1 MALYHFHVNPIGRSK
16 GYSAVA
22 AAAYRSGEK
31 IYDDY
36 YGETQ
41 DYTKKGGVI
50 RTEILTP
57 DYVPERLCDH
67 ATLWNELESVEKNA
81 RAQLAYSFDLAL
93 QYELTTEENIA
104 LGERFVMEE
113 LVARGMICDVA
124 FHMPGKSD
132 SDIQNIHMHVLTPIR
147 PFLQEGRWG
156 EKQHRE
162 YVLDENGERTRD
174 EKGKYVFNSRPTT
187 DWGSPELLDHWR
199 ERWAQMV
206 NEEFEKRGIGTKVD
220 HRSYVDQG
228 LDLIPQVHEGAAVR
242 KMEARG
248 IVTRKGELNR
258 FINSTNKLI
267 KEVTRKLKELTQWF
281 KEIKPE
287 LNKLKDPSIGNL
299 ITEYFDYR
307 NKVAET
313 YERGTQ
319 SAKRKNLKLMA
330 KVIAYMEER
339 KLYTPQELERRIKDL
354 KERADLKSVSL
365 STLKKDIKEYG
376 DKVKYAEFL
385 EETRSIYEESKTIF
399 FPGAKKKFQK
409 EHDKELKRYH
419 VAANYFAGKGL
430 TADPEFFLSGW
441 KKDLEAK
448 KTDYETEANE
458 MKVLRS
464 EIHQLQEIKKAIDY
478 AVAKRNGEDPELPSI
493 HMEEDEVEKAMKS
506 GGRATQMHHNE
517 ALSKAR
523 VVMEKTEEEKQNS
536 TAFREQQQDKQQKKK
551 NKGVDDDD

>member
-1 MALYHFHVNPIGRSK
+1 MSLYHFHVTQLGRSK
-16 GYSAVA
+16 GYSAVS

-50 RTEILTP
+50 KTEILAP
-57 DYVPERLCDH
+57 DYVPERLRER
-67 ATLWNELESVEKNA
+67 AILWNELESVEKHPK
-81 RAQLAYSFDLAL
+81 AQLAYSFDLAL
-93 QYELTTEENIA
+93 QNELTTEENIV
-104 LGERFVMEE
+104 LGERFVREE
-113 LVARGMICDVA
+113 LVSRGMICDVA
-124 FHMPGKSD
+124 FHLPGKSD
-132 SDIQNIHMHVLTPIR
+132 SDIKNTHMHVLTPIR
-147 PFLQEGRWG
+147 PFIPEGRWG

-174 EKGKYVFNSRPTT
+174 ENGKYVFNSRPTT
-187 DWGSPELLDHWR
+187 EWGSPELLDHWR

-206 NEEFEKRGIGTKVD
+206 NEEFEKRGIEARVD

-228 LDLIPQVHEGAAVR
+228 LDLIPQVHEGAVAR

-258 FINSTNKLI
+258 FIKSTNKLI
-267 KEVTRKLKELTQWF
+267 KDVTRKLKELAQWF

-307 NKVAET
+307 NEVAET
-313 YERGTQ
+313 YGRGIF
-319 SAKRKNLKLMA
+319 SAKKRNLQLMA

-354 KERADLKSVSL
+354 QDRANLKSVRL
-365 STLKKDIKEYG
+365 NNLKNDIKEYG
-376 DKVKYAEFL
+376 DKVKYAGFL
-385 EETRSIYEESKTIF
+385 KETRHIFEESKNIF

-419 VAANYFAGKGL
+419 VAANYFAGRGL
-430 TADPEFFLSGW
+430 TADPEFFLDGW
-441 KKDLEAK
+441 KRDLEAK
-448 KTDYETEANE
+448 KADYETETNE

-464 EIHQLQEIKKAIDY
+464 EIRQLQEIKKAIDY
-478 AVAKRNGEDPELPSI
+478 ALAKRDGADPELPPI
-493 HMEEDEVEKAMKS
+493 RMEEDEVEKAMKS
-506 GGRATQMHHNE
+506 GGKVTQMHHNE
-517 ALSKAR
+517 AISKAR
-523 VVMEKTEEEKQNS
+523 GKQQEIENERQSSEEYQ
-536 TAFREQQQDKQQKKK
+536 EQQQKNK

>member
-50 RTEILTP
+50 KTEILAP
-57 DYVPERLCDH
+57 DYVPERLRNR

-93 QYELTTEENIA
+93 QNELTTEENIA
-104 LGERFVMEE
+104 LGERFVREE

-147 PFLQEGRWG
+147 PFLKEGRWG

-174 EKGKYVFNSRPTT
+174 ENGKYVFNSRPTT
-187 DWGSPELLDHWR
+187 DWGSPELLGHWR

-206 NEEFEKRGIGTKVD
+206 NEEFEKRGIDARVD

-258 FINSTNKLI
+258 FIRSTNKLI
-267 KEVTRKLKELTQWF
+267 KDTIRKLKELAQWF
-281 KEIKPE
+281 KDIKPE
-287 LNKLKDPSIGNL
+287 LNKLKDPSIYNL
-299 ITEYFDYR
+299 IVEYFDYR
-307 NKVAET
+307 NEVAET

-330 KVIAYMEER
+330 KVIAYMQDR

-354 KERADLKSVSL
+354 QERADLKSVSL
-365 STLKKDIKEYG
+365 SNLNKDVKEYT
-376 DKVKYAEFL
+376 DKVKYAGFL

-419 VAANYFAGKGL
+419 VAANYFAGMGL
-430 TADPEFFLSGW
+430 TADPEFFLGGW
-441 KKDLEAK
+441 KRELEAK
-448 KTDYETEANE
+448 KADYATETDE

-464 EIHQLQEIKKAIDY
+464 EIRQLQEIKKAIDY
-478 AVAKRNGEDPELPSI
+478 ALAKRDGADPDLPPI
-493 HMEEDEVEKAMKS
+493 RMEEDEVEKAMRTK
-506 GGRATQMHHNE
+506 GRETRMHHNE
-517 ALSKAR
+517 AISKAR
-523 VVMEKTEEEKQNS
+523 DVMEEIEESKHNSKEFQEKQ
-536 TAFREQQQDKQQKKK
+536 EDKQDKKKS
-551 NKGVDDDD
+551 KGAR

>member
-1 MALYHFHVNPIGRSK
+1 MSLYHFHVTQIGRSK
-16 GYSAVA
+16 GYSAVS

-50 RTEILTP
+50 KTEILAP
-57 DYVPERLCDH
+57 DYVPERLCDR
-67 ATLWNELESVEKNA
+67 ATLWNELESVEKNPK
-81 RAQLAYSFDLAL
+81 AQLAYSFDLAL
-93 QYELTTEENIA
+93 QNELTTEENIA

-124 FHMPGKSD
+124 FHIPGKSD

-162 YVLDENGERTRD
+162 YVLDENGERSRD
-174 EKGKYVFNSRPTT
+174 EKGKYIFNSRPTT
-187 DWGSPELLDHWR
+187 EWGSPELLDRWR

-206 NEEFEKRGIGTKVD
+206 NEEFEKRGIEVRVD

-258 FINSTNKLI
+258 FIKSTNKLI
-267 KEVTRKLKELTQWF
+267 REVTRKLKELTQWF

-307 NKVAET
+307 NEVAET
-313 YERGTQ
+313 YGRGTF
-319 SAKRKNLKLMA
+319 SAKKRNLQLMA

-354 KERADLKSVSL
+354 QERTEFKSVRL
-365 STLKKDIKEYG
+365 SNLKKDVKEFT
-376 DKVKYAEFL
+376 DNVKYAGFL

-399 FPGAKKKFQK
+399 FPGAKKKFQQK
-409 EHDKELKRYH
+409 HDKELKRYH
-419 VAANYFAGKGL
+419 VAANYFASKVT
-430 TADPEFFLSGW
+430 TADPEFFLDGW
-441 KKDLEAK
+441 KRELEAK
-448 KTDYETEANE
+448 KADYETEANE

-464 EIHQLQEIKKAIDY
+464 EIRQLQEIKKAIDY
-478 AVAKRNGEDPELPSI
+478 ALAKRKGEDPELPPI
-493 HMEEDEVEKAMKS
+493 RMEEDEVEKAMKS

-517 ALSKAR
+517 AISKAR
-523 VVMEKTEEEKQNS
+523 GKQQEIENERQSSEEYQ
-536 TAFREQQQDKQQKKK
+536 EQQQKNK